1 MEVREFVK
9 ALRQSIS
16 QEDLLEEVSDR
27 HFRLYLPSLQVR
39 GHFDVR
45 IFERLGQELA
55 EFNCEVTQ
63 LPVLHPEIAD
73 YVARRAALA
82 PLGTLYVDRMFH
94 DDDSISIRI
103 AHRIL
108 VSSATTTEIEA
119 VLRSMSSYATR
130 GRRRIRHIVSEI
142 VDRESELLVRD
153 EVDNDVGNIAGFPR
167 NAEPPQVVEDSLE
180 GVLQKLDN
188 LIGLAPVKQKVN
200 ALIQTH
206 RLNVVRQEQGLP
218 QIPLGLHLVFT
229 GNPGTGKT
237 TVARLIADLYKHLG
251 LVTRGHLV
259 ETDRA
264 GLIGQ
269 YVGQTA
275 PRTLE
280 RCKSALGGVLFI
292 DEAYS
297 LFSPHQNDY
306 GHEAIATLLPFME
319 TNANNF
325 SVIVA
330 GYPEEMKQFIDSN
343 PGLHSRFSTYV
354 HFPDYSTEQ
363 LLQIFDGLMVEK
375 LMNVDTDAREKLEM
389 FLDALPRDRGFANA
403 RTVRNIVDDIFQRQA
418 LRLGA
423 KSSPSVRSLT
433 RISAADIP
441 DPKVARNPPAS
452 GGPGYV

>member
-9 ALRQSIS
+9 VLQQSIS
-16 QEDLLEEVSDR
+16 KEDSLEEVSDR
-27 HFRLYLPSLQVR
+27 HFRIYLPSFQVR

-63 LPVLHPEIAD
+63 LPVLHPQIAD

-94 DDDSISIRI
+94 DDDGVSIRLS
-103 AHRIL
+103 HRIL
-108 VSSATTTEIEA
+108 IGSATTTEIDA

-130 GRRRIRHIVSEI
+130 GRRRIRHIISEI
-142 VDRESELLVRD
+142 VDRESELLVRED
-153 EVDNDVGNIAGFPR
+153 ELQNHDEELPERNIPD
-167 NAEPPQVVEDSLE
+167 QVVDDSLE
-180 GVLQKLDN
+180 GVLRKLDS
-188 LIGLAPVKQKVN
+188 LIGLHPVKQKVN
-200 ALIQTH
+200 ALMQTH
-206 RLNVVRQEQGLP
+206 RLNAVRQEQGLP

-251 LVTRGHLV
+251 LLSSGHLV
-259 ETDRA
+259 ETDRT
-264 GLIGQ
+264 GLVGQ
-269 YVGQTA
+269 FIGQTA
-275 PRTLE
+275 PRTLA

-297 LFSPHQNDY
+297 LFSESQNDY
-306 GHEAIATLLPFME
+306 GHEAVATMLPFME
-319 TNANNF
+319 SNADNF

-330 GYPEEMKQFIDSN
+330 GYPAEMKQFIDSN

-354 HFPDYSTEQ
+354 HFPDYSTEE

-375 LMNVDTDAREKLEM
+375 LMNVDPDARAKLEM

-418 LRLGA
+418 LRLGV

-441 DPKVARNPPAS
+441 DPEVAGSPPAS

>member
-1 MEVREFVK
+1 M
-9 ALRQSIS
+9 
-16 QEDLLEEVSDR
+16 
-27 HFRLYLPSLQVR
+27 
-39 GHFDVR
+39 
-45 IFERLGQELA
+45 
-55 EFNCEVTQ
+55 
-63 LPVLHPEIAD
+63 
-73 YVARRAALA
+73 
-82 PLGTLYVDRMFH
+82 
-94 DDDSISIRI
+94 
-103 AHRIL
+103 
-108 VSSATTTEIEA
+108 
-119 VLRSMSSYATR
+119 
-130 GRRRIRHIVSEI
+130 
-142 VDRESELLVRD
+142 
-153 EVDNDVGNIAGFPR
+153 
-167 NAEPPQVVEDSLE
+167 
-180 GVLQKLDN
+180 
-188 LIGLAPVKQKVN
+188 KVN

-354 HFPDYSTEQ
+354 HFPDYSTEE
-363 LLQIFDGLMVEK
+363 LLHIFDGLMVEK

-389 FLDALPRDRGFANA
+389 FLNALPRDRGFANA

-441 DPKVARNPPAS
+441 DPKVAGNPPAS

>member
-1 MEVREFVK
+1 MEEP
-9 ALRQSIS
+9 A
-16 QEDLLEEVSDR
+16 E
-27 HFRLYLPSLQVR
+27 QV
-39 GHFDVR
+39 
-45 IFERLGQELA
+45 A
-55 EFNCEVTQ
+55 
-63 LPVLHPEIAD
+63 
-73 YVARRAALA
+73 
-82 PLGTLYVDRMFH
+82 
-94 DDDSISIRI
+94 DDS
-103 AHRIL
+103 L
-108 VSSATTTEIEA
+108 
-119 VLRSMSSYATR
+119 
-130 GRRRIRHIVSEI
+130 
-142 VDRESELLVRD
+142 D
-153 EVDNDVGNIAGFPR
+153 
-167 NAEPPQVVEDSLE
+167 
-180 GVLQKLDN
+180 GVLQKLES
-188 LIGLAPVKQKVN
+188 LVGLAPVKQKVN

-354 HFPDYSTEQ
+354 HFPDYSTEE

-433 RISAADIP
+433 RFGATSRIPKLQESACRDAGVCLIT
-441 DPKVARNPPAS
+441 AHCREAIYS
-452 GGPGYV
+452 SLTAT

>member
-1 MEVREFVK
+1 VEVREFVK

-16 QEDLLEEVSDR
+16 QEDSLEEVSDR

-94 DDDSISIRI
+94 NADSISIRI

-108 VSSATTTEIEA
+108 VNSATTTEIEA

-142 VDRESELLVRD
+142 VDRESELLVRE
-153 EVDNDVGNIAGFPR
+153 EVDNGVEVPR
-167 NAEPPQVVEDSLE
+167 NTDPPLGVEDSLD

-251 LVTRGHLV
+251 LVSRGHLV

-280 RCKSALGGVLFI
+280 RCKSALGGVRFI

-319 TNANNF
+319 TNAENF

-330 GYPEEMKQFIDSN
+330 GYPAEMKQFIDSN

-354 HFPDYSTEQ
+354 HFPDYSTGE

-375 LMNVDTDAREKLEM
+375 LMNVDDDAREKLEA

-418 LRLGA
+418 LRLGV

-441 DPKVARNPPAS
+441 DVDVAGNPPVS